1 MKRSKKIQ
9 WKMILSCLFSTQAL
23 CTPIK
28 TMFLLHFWMQEQDIS
43 FLKFIFT
50 LAAFVFELPSGYL
63 SDQFGNRSCL
73 LLSRLFSI
81 GSLLCYCISPNFA
94 GFCTA
99 NFLLGMADAW
109 ESGANDSYFLILCQN
124 ANAKYGLALPYR
136 EIKLSVTKFSYWVNF
151 ALMFFSTVLYEQNV
165 FYPFLGTMILIAL
178 SMLILLTLPPDRDLA
193 LEKPKQEARFLSET
207 NSMLHKIGSNKPLLL
222 EMFSTITCT
231 AIYILNFEY
240 YAVAFQRAGI
250 PDPWLGPIYASFML
264 LNSVGVLIY
273 QKKCL
278 FLFRR
283 TLLVL
288 SPVSFLLIVS
298 GQPLAV
304 LAAVVIQQLC
314 FSYYNCNFELYV
326 LDSIDDL
333 TQSSYF
339 QSTIS
344 FINVVYRMTLT
355 LVVTALFAK
364 LSFERTYLVFACVI
378 LGVSVC
384 KSVLSTRRVRKNE
397 I

>member
-9 WKMILSCLFSTQAL
+9 WKMILSCLLSTQAL

-73 LLSRLFSI
+73 LLSRLSSI

-94 GFCTA
+94 GFCMA

-109 ESGANDSYFLILCQN
+109 ESGAKDSYFLILCQN
-124 ANAKYGLALPYR
+124 ANAKYGLELSYR

-193 LEKPKQEARFLSET
+193 LAKPKQKTRFLSET
-207 NSMLHKIGSNKPLLL
+207 NGMLHKIGSNKSLLL

-250 PDPWLGPIYASFML
+250 PESWLGPIYASFML

-278 FLFRR
+278 SLFRR
-283 TLLVL
+283 ALLLL

-298 GQPLAV
+298 GQLLAV

-326 LDSIDDL
+326 LDAIDDL
-333 TQSSYF
+333 ARSSYF

-344 FINVVYRMTLT
+344 FINVVYRMMLT

-364 LSFERTYLVFACVI
+364 LSFEGMYTVFALLV

-384 KSVLSTRRVRKNE
+384 KSLLSGRRVRENE